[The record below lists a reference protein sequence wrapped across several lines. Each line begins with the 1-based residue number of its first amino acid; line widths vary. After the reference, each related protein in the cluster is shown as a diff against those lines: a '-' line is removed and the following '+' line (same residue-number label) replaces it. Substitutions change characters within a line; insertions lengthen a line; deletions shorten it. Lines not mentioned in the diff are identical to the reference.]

1 MSYGGETMAEDK
13 ELLDKMIWKVAN
25 GEIKSGE
32 AAEICGMKY
41 PIFYKRLR
49 KNKEAFAVFREKVS
63 KRKKPLVEHKYN
75 YEYKRDSNIT
85 YEERVAKVMADYHD
99 KCKLPDKARK
109 ARALG
114 MSYGYYSALV
124 NGLGKF

>member
-1 MSYGGETMAEDK
+1 MAEDK

-63 KRKKPLVEHKYN
+63 KRKKPLVEHQYN
-75 YEYKRDSNIT
+75 IKFERDSDVS
-85 YEERVAKVMADYHD
+85 YMERVKKTMNKYHNKCNIADKVAQ
-99 KCKLPDKARK
+99 
-109 ARALG
+109 ARAMG
-114 MSYGYYSALV
+114 VSYGYYVAMSA
-124 NGLGKF
+124 GLGRL

>member
-1 MSYGGETMAEDK
+1 MTEDK

-49 KNKEAFAVFREKVS
+49 KNKEAFAVFRAKVS

-75 YEYKRDSNIT
+75 SEYKRDSDFN
-85 YEERVAKVMADYHD
+85 YAERLEKVMAEYHG
-99 KCKLPDKARK
+99 KCKLADKEKQAK
-109 ARALG
+109 ALG

-124 NGLGKF
+124 INGLGRL

>member
-1 MSYGGETMAEDK
+1 MAEDK

-63 KRKKPLVEHKYN
+63 KRKKPLVEHQYN
-75 YEYKRDSNIT
+75 NEYKRDSDFN
-85 YEERVAKVMADYHD
+85 YAERLEKVMAEYHG
-99 KCKLPDKARK
+99 KCKLADKEKQAK
-109 ARALG
+109 ALG

-124 NGLGKF
+124 INGLGRL